1 MLASRRGSQLAA
13 PKRSRGRP
21 TREDAKLIEEHLL
34 KVATEVFIEQ
44 GYGGA
49 TMDGMAAA
57 AAVGKHTLY
66 SRYAGKKALFNAVVE
81 RLAQHHLLAEFADD
95 DTLSVADGLR
105 RRALAIVQHTM
116 TPSTLALYRIRQRE
130 MHQFPELAQIT
141 FHGARMQYINDLEA
155 WLEGKMKAGALPP
168 RDLGFMV
175 RMFMPLIFGELNY
188 CLIYQLPLP
197 DKAATERYLAKVV
210 DLFLHGWLGMGAL
223 V

>member
-1 MLASRRGSQLAA
+1 MLAPRRGSQLAS

-34 KVATEVFIEQ
+34 RVATEVFIEQ

-57 AAVGKHTLY
+57 AGVGKHTLY

-95 DTLSVADGLR
+95 ESVTVAEGLR
-105 RRALAIVQHTM
+105 NRALAIVLHTM
-116 TPSTLALYRIRQRE
+116 TPETLALYRIRQRE

-141 FHGARMQYINDLEA
+141 VHGARIQYINDLEA
-155 WLEGKMKAGALPP
+155 WLVAKMKAGLLPT
-168 RDLGFMV
+168 REVGLMV
-175 RMFMPLIFGELNY
+175 RLFMPLIFGELNMA
-188 CLIYQLPLP
+188 LIYQLPLP
-197 DKAATERYLAKVV
+197 SRPALERYIAEVV
-210 DLFLHGWLGMGAL
+210 DVFLNGWMGAKTP
-223 V
+223 